1 GERTGASIG
10 DEGVVISRNNGLL
23 TWGETLEQAFMWLW
37 LLQRACDIQVA
48 AASVGRLR
56 KVADSV
62 LTQTRLE
69 GAGDQDKVCKAAFDA
84 LVRKVDA
91 VDASYRS

>member
-1 GERTGASIG
+1 
-10 DEGVVISRNNGLL
+10 
-23 TWGETLEQAFMWLW
+23 MWLW

-56 KVADSV
+56 KVADGV

-69 GAGDQDKVCKAAFDA
+69 GAGDQTRVCKAAFDA

-91 VDASYRS
+91 VDASYRN